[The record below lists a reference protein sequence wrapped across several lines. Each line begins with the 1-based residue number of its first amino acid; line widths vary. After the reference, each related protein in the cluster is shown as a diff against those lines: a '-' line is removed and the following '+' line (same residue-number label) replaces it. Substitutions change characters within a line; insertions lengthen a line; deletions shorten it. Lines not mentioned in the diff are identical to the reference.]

1 MISKKFIIFFLL
13 FVTFQYII
21 MITELKYYLNMYSDV
36 QGYKYN
42 WFKSQN
48 NKLNIIPLFIFS
60 FAYLTMVL
68 GFEKILGDDLYK
80 TCSRSIILI
89 FFIYGCWSFAY
100 FSMFEKSV
108 KHLPVML
115 YDIFVNGILC
125 LVLTQF
131 IFNKYYKILE
141 KNIPILVLLYFGT
154 MFLFFYACYIYNP
167 DLSNINGIYNIYHF
181 LTMVVIFTIASYILF
196 KLK

>member
-1 MISKKFIIFFLL
+1 
-13 FVTFQYII
+13 

>member
-1 MISKKFIIFFLL
+1 
-13 FVTFQYII
+13 

-80 TCSRSIILI
+80 MCSRSIILI

-141 KNIPILVLLYFGT
+141 KNIPMLVLLYFVT
-154 MFLFFYACYIYNP
+154 MFLFFYACYKYNP
-167 DLSNINGIYNIYHF
+167 DISNINGIFQPFYS
-181 LTMVVIFTIASYILF
+181 LIFILIFIIGAYIF
-196 KLK
+196 AKT